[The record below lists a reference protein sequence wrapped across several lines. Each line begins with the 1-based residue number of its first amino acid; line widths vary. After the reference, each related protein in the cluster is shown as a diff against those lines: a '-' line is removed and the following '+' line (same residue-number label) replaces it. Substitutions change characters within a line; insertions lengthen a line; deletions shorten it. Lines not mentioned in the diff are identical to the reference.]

1 MNPAPDFSSAHA
13 VLQSAVDA
21 QLLSGVSAVIWRNGE
36 VIADFCT
43 GHADIERGELLRRD
57 HIHRAFSNTKLLT
70 AVLVLHLL
78 DQGCFA
84 LDDPIKTWMPAM
96 GKLRVLR
103 PGATRL
109 TDTDALRSDITVRQL
124 LSHQAGFSHGVFDPG
139 TVIFNGYHAAG
150 VRRSDAALDELMA
163 RLATLPLLNQP
174 GTAWEYSMGPDV
186 LARLVEIVTGMPFAK
201 ALQTYL
207 LGPLGMVDTA
217 FVLRADQAPRLC
229 TMYGGDRLD
238 PTRPGLKR
246 LDDTPWP
253 QANLQ
258 AVPREGGA
266 SGLCTTQNDM
276 MALLKRLLPG
286 PTACLSASRLA
297 ELLRD
302 QLLPTSCVQFPVGGP
317 MPNFGFGLG
326 GAITR
331 GASTWQSHLS
341 VGELQWGGLGGT
353 HWWVSPASGCVGVLM
368 TQRFFGF
375 WNPFWFDYKEQVY
388 RALATRFGHISSA
401 ASVAV

>member
-1 MNPAPDFSSAHA
+1 MNQAPDFASAHA
-13 VLQSAVDA
+13 VLQAAVDA
-21 QLLSGVSAVIWRNGE
+21 HLLPGVSAVIWREGE
-36 VIADFCT
+36 IIADFCT
-43 GHADIERGELLRRD
+43 GHCDIESGELLRRD
-57 HIHRAFSNTKLLT
+57 HIHRAFSNTKLL
-70 AVLVLHLL
+70 ASVLVLHLV
-78 DQGCFA
+78 DQGCFG
-84 LDDPIKTWMPAM
+84 LDDPIKAWIPAM
-96 GKLRVLR
+96 GRLRVLR
-103 PGATRL
+103 PGATQL
-109 TDTDALRSDITVRQL
+109 TDTDALQSDITVRQL

-150 VRRSDAALDELMA
+150 LRRSDAALDELMA
-163 RLATLPLLNQP
+163 RLATVPLLNQP
-174 GTAWEYSMGPDV
+174 GTAWEYSMAPDV
-186 LARLVEIVTGMPFAK
+186 LARLVEIVTGLPFAQ
-201 ALQTYL
+201 ALKTYL

-229 TMYGGDRLD
+229 AMYGGDRLD

-253 QANLQ
+253 QANLRS
-258 AVPREGGA
+258 VPREGGA
-266 SGLCTTQNDM
+266 SGLCTTQGDM
-276 MALLKRLLPG
+276 MALLKALLPG
-286 PTACLSASRLA
+286 PAACLSSSSLA

-302 QLLPTSCVQFPVGGP
+302 QVPPTRSVQFPVGGA

-331 GASTWQSHLS
+331 SASTWQSNLS

-375 WNPFWFDYKEQVY
+375 WNPFWFDYKQQVY
-388 RALATRFGHISSA
+388 RALAA
-401 ASVAV
+401 A

>member
-1 MNPAPDFSSAHA
+1 MNPAPDFSGAHA
-13 VLQSAVDA
+13 VLQSAVDT
-21 QLLSGVSAVIWRNGE
+21 QLLPGASAVIWRNGE

-43 GHADIERGELLRRD
+43 GHADIESGELLRRD

-70 AVLVLHLL
+70 AVLVLHLI

-84 LDDPIKTWMPAM
+84 LDDPIKAWIPAM

-103 PGATRL
+103 PGATQL
-109 TDTDALRSDITVRQL
+109 TDTDALQSDITVRQL

-150 VRRSDAALDELMA
+150 VRRSDTALDELMA
-163 RLATLPLLNQP
+163 RLATLPLLYQP
-174 GTAWEYSMGPDV
+174 GTAWEYSMAPDV
-186 LARLVEIVTGMPFAK
+186 LARLVEIVTGMSFGQ

-207 LGPLGMVDTA
+207 LAPLRMVDTA

-229 TMYGGDRLD
+229 AMYGGDRLD
-238 PTRPGLKR
+238 PTLPGLKR
-246 LDDTPWP
+246 LDNTPWP
-253 QANLQ
+253 QANLRS
-258 AVPREGGA
+258 VPREGGA

-276 MALLKRLLPG
+276 MALLLGLLPG
-286 PTACLSASRLA
+286 PNACLSASSLA

-302 QLLPTSCVQFPVGGP
+302 QVPPTRSVQFPVGGA

-326 GAITR
+326 GAVTR
-331 GASTWQSHLS
+331 SASTWQSHLS

-375 WNPFWFDYKEQVY
+375 WNPFWFDYKQQVY
-388 RALATRFGHISSA
+388 RALSA
-401 ASVAV
+401 D